1 MTEKA
6 PLCARTDDPRTV
18 CQIKY
23 RGNPNLS
30 TVRIEKINAE
40 IQKCLY
46 EIITQR
52 MKNPNVTEMV
62 SVSHVETAN
71 DLKHAKVSLSVYS
84 KDAEKT
90 QATYRAIVDSA
101 GFIRRELS
109 RMVTFRTVPE
119 LHFSLDDSMAYSEH
133 ISEIINRIHAEEKG
147 GRI

>member
-1 MTEKA
+1 M
-6 PLCARTDDPRTV
+6 
-18 CQIKY
+18 
-23 RGNPNLS
+23 S
-30 TVRIEKINAE
+30 SVRIEKINGE

-62 SVSHVETAN
+62 SISRVETAN
-71 DLKHAKVSLSVYS
+71 DLKHAKVALSIYS

-90 QATYRAIVDSA
+90 RATFHAIVESA

-133 ISEIINRIHAEEKG
+133 ISSLIQKIHEQDAKGRDEE
-147 GRI
+147 

>member
-1 MTEKA
+1 M
-6 PLCARTDDPRTV
+6 
-18 CQIKY
+18 
-23 RGNPNLS
+23 S

-109 RMVTFRTVPE
+109 RMVTVRTVPE